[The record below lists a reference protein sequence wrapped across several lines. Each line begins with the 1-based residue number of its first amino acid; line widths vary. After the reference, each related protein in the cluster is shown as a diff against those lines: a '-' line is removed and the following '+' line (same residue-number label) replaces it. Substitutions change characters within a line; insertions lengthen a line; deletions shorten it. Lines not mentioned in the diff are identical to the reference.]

1 MISSESD
8 ICFSGPLKP
17 VLLSGR
23 RLFHTPHPPPYMA
36 GSTPTLTLLGTGQ
49 DGGVPQA
56 GCACANC
63 SAAFADWGRRRLPVA
78 VGVRDAAGGMHL
90 IEATRAL
97 PDQFR
102 LWADSLGMEAPVLPD
117 SVLLT
122 HAHLG
127 HVEGLGQFGR
137 EAMGCL
143 GLPLVASDSVFE
155 VLANRG
161 ALEPFGRGGDSNSSG
176 SPVLVCPGVRFEF
189 ISVPHR
195 DDASDTH
202 AILVIGEKAKVLFLP
217 DHDDWDETLTAVGY
231 KSLRAWFASL
241 DLTHAMIDATF
252 WSADEL
258 PGRDMSEVPHPLV
271 EDTLGRLGKRVDSD
285 PEIHLI
291 HLNHSNP
298 LNDPSSPQRRAVEV
312 AGWIVG
318 QRGWTIEL

>member
-1 MISSESD
+1 MISSEGD

-63 SAAFADWGRRRLPVA
+63 LAAFADWGCRRLPVA

-161 ALEPFGRGGDSNSSG
+161 SLEPFERGGDLNSSG

>member
-56 GCACANC
+56 GCVCANC

-78 VGVRDAAGGMHL
+78 VGVRDAVGGMHL

-298 LNDPSSPQRRAVEV
+298 LNDSSSPQRRAVEV

>member
-63 SAAFADWGRRRLPVA
+63 LAAFADWGRRRLPVA

-137 EAMGCL
+137 EAMGCV

-161 ALEPFGRGGDSNSSG
+161 SLEPFGRGGDSNSSG

-217 DHDDWDETLTAVGY
+217 DHDDWGETLTAVGY
-231 KSLRAWFASL
+231 DSLRSWFASL
-241 DLTHAMIDATF
+241 KLTHAMIDATF

-258 PGRDMSEVPHPLV
+258 AGRDMSEVPHPLV
-271 EDTLGRLGKRVDSD
+271 EDTLERLGRRMDGD

>member
-1 MISSESD
+1 MISSEGD

-23 RLFHTPHPPPYMA
+23 RLFHTPHPPPYMV

-63 SAAFADWGRRRLPVA
+63 LAAFADWGCRRLPVA

-102 LWADSLGMEAPVLPD
+102 LWADSLGMEAPALPD

-137 EAMGCL
+137 EAMGCV

-161 ALEPFGRGGDSNSSG
+161 SLEPFERGGDSNSSG
-176 SPVLVCPGVRFEF
+176 SPGLVCPGVRFEF

-231 KSLRAWFASL
+231 KSLRAWFTSL

-258 PGRDMSEVPHPLV
+258 SGRDMSEVPHPLV